1 MPKKEVRLIDA
12 NALDTLLEDVE
23 KGYKKNFLFKSAKE
37 LRWIRDA
44 ISALRTIDP
53 ESLRSQWRNAETNPP
68 QEPGEYIVM
77 IKGGANATS
86 LLFDGRLWYEETE
99 PYWYEIHKVTHW
111 MPLPEPPEESKD
123 PFYNEANQNRL
134 NKTIAAYENGEE

>member
-1 MPKKEVRLIDA
+1 MPEKEIRLIDA
-12 NALDTLLEDVE
+12 NALDALLEDVE

-53 ESLRSQWRNAETNPP
+53 ESLRSQWRNAETAPP

-77 IKGGANATS
+77 IKGGANATT
-86 LLFDGRLWYEETE
+86 LLYDGGLWFEEDEEGWQT
-99 PYWYEIHKVTHW
+99 YYDVTHW
-111 MPLPEPPEESKD
+111 LPLPEPPEEGSH
-123 PFYNEANQNRL
+123 A
-134 NKTIAAYENGEE
+134 